1 MNTTPLITIAVVDD
15 HKYVREEIS
24 NMLLLMG
31 FHVTIK
37 AANGK
42 DFLEQLSKD
51 ESLPDL
57 CLLDLNM
64 PVMDGIETAKAVKL
78 QWPGMK
84 ILGYTF
90 NSQEMTKM
98 IESGADACIL
108 KCGDA
113 MELKRTLL
121 ELYKS
126 SSIQNS

>member
-15 HKYVREEIS
+15 HKYVREEMG

-42 DFLEQLSKD
+42 DFLEQLSKA

-64 PVMDGIETAKAVKL
+64 PVMDGIETARAVKL
-78 QWPGMK
+78 QWPGIK
-84 ILGYTF
+84 NLGYTF
-90 NSQEMTKM
+90 NSQEMARI

-113 MELKRTLL
+113 MELKKTLL
-121 ELYKS
+121 ELHGS
-126 SSIQNS
+126 SFTT